1 MGHYVYFKVA
11 QQFKKICL
19 PMQEM
24 QIQIQFLGLE
34 DSLEKKMAIH
44 SSILARKSNRQRRLS
59 GCSPWDHEER
69 DTT

>member
-1 MGHYVYFKVA
+1 MGHHVYCKVA

-24 QIQIQFLGLE
+24 QIQLQFLGLE

-44 SSILARKSNRQRRLS
+44 SSILARKSNGQRSLS
-59 GCSPWDHEER
+59 GCSPWGHEER